1 MFNDGLKRL
10 MLQYEHRKDVTFC
23 SFLRQRGMTVIA
35 VRATSMRQESC
46 KEAISVKEEAGQD
59 GYDDALMDAD

>member
-1 MFNDGLKRL
+1 
-10 MLQYEHRKDVTFC
+10 
-23 SFLRQRGMTVIA
+23 
-35 VRATSMRQESC
+35 MRQESC